1 MREFKKK
8 IDYIK
13 SAFQAHI
20 YELVK
25 KTPLQKMKKIS
36 KNFQNIIL
44 TKREDLQLIHSFKIR
59 GAYNMIFNLSK
70 KEKIKGIV
78 TASAGN
84 HAQGVA
90 LSASKINVPSL
101 IVMPLRTASIKIDAV
116 RELSAEVLLFGENFD
131 EAKSKAIEIS
141 KIKKYVYVP
150 AFDHP
155 DVIAGQATIAI
166 ELIQQEP
173 FIDRIFVPVGGG
185 GLISGICVLIKNLIP
200 SIKIIAVETEDTACL
215 SAALKSGY
223 PVDLPFVGSFAEGVA
238 VKKIGDENFR
248 LCKKYIDDIII
259 VNTKS
264 ICVAIK
270 DLFEETR
277 VVAEPSGAVSLAG
290 LKEYIRKK
298 NIKNERLVNILSGAN
313 LNFHNLKYISERS
326 EIEENERCLFLV
338 LIPEKKGSL
347 IKLCK
352 ILKNYNI
359 TDLNYRYKNTYS
371 KYAYI
376 FIGIRTINGTDKC
389 DKIFIQLEEKGYKY
403 FKISYYD
410 INKLNINYM
419 FNGNKLNKV
428 CEKLINF
435 KIPESPGSLLT
446 FLKYIGMQWNISF
459 FCYHFNNFNRADI
472 LIAFNNFDNNLIPYE
487 FFNKINYEFQDKT
500 NSGFFD
506 FLNY

>member
-1 MREFKKK
+1 MQEFRKK

-13 SAFQAHI
+13 SAFQAQI

-36 KNFQNIIL
+36 RNFQNIIL
-44 TKREDLQLIHSFKIR
+44 TKREDLQLIHSFKLR

-70 KEKIKGIV
+70 KKKIKGIV

-90 LSASKINVPSL
+90 LSASKVKIPAL
-101 IVMPLRTASIKIDAV
+101 IIMPVRTASIKVDAV
-116 RELSAEVLLFGENFD
+116 RRLSAEVLLYGENFD

-150 AFDHP
+150 PFDHP

-185 GLISGICVLIKNLIP
+185 GLIAGICVLIKNLIP

-215 SAALKSGY
+215 NAALKSGY
-223 PVDLPFVGSFAEGVA
+223 PVNLPFVGSFAEGVA
-238 VKKIGDENFR
+238 VKKIGDETFR

-259 VNTKS
+259 VDTKS

-290 LKEYIRKK
+290 LKKYVKNKK
-298 NIKNERLVNILSGAN
+298 IKNERLVHILSGAN

-338 LIPEKKGSL
+338 LIPEKIGSL
-347 IKLCK
+347 LKLCK
-352 ILKNYNI
+352 ILQNYNI
-359 TDLNYRYKNTYS
+359 TDLNYRYKNVNS
-371 KYAYI
+371 EYAYV
-376 FIGIRTINGTDKC
+376 FVGIRTIDGINKC
-389 DKIFIQLEEKGYKY
+389 DKVFYKLKDQNYKY
-403 FKISYYD
+403 FKISYYN

-419 FNGNKLNKV
+419 FNGNKLNKIN
-428 CEKLINF
+428 EKLINF
-435 KIPESPGSLLT
+435 KIPENPGSLLT
-446 FLKYIGMQWNISF
+446 FLEHIGKKWNISF

-472 LIAFNNFDNNLIPYE
+472 LIAFNNFNDNLIINNL
-487 FFNKINYEFQDKT
+487 FNKINYDFKDKT
-500 NSGFFD
+500 NSSFLD